1 MSNLTRRE
9 FLRKSAVTTA
19 GMAAFESVVRKS
31 AAASTPDLKFPTAP
45 RDRLAVA
52 SWPFRMFIDAP
63 NNKRARDPNSP
74 GMDLKD
80 FGAMVVQKF
89 GLHNI
94 EPLSF
99 HFRSTDAAYLAE
111 FRAATEK
118 AGAHVIDLPVD
129 SPASFYDPD
138 PAKRRKAVEVT
149 KEWIVTAAT
158 VGSHSIRRNIAGV
171 KNVKP
176 DVGRTVESLK
186 EVADFGAEKNVVV
199 NLENDNN
206 FTEDPFFLVEV
217 IEKVANPYLRALPDF
232 CNSMVTHDQE
242 FNNRGLAAMFKHAYC
257 ISHVKDSEGAGK
269 DKFVTVDVAKCF
281 EIAKAAGY
289 RGYFSMEWEG
299 DGEPYAGTQKLI
311 DLSLKS
317 LA

>member
-1 MSNLTRRE
+1 MSNFSRRE
-9 FLRKSAVTTA
+9 FLRKSAATAA
-19 GMAAFESVVRKS
+19 GMAAFDSFVREG
-31 AAASTPDLKFPTAP
+31 AAASTPNVKFPTAP
-45 RDRLAVA
+45 RERLAVA

-63 NNKRARDPNSP
+63 GNKRGRDTQQP

-118 AGAHVIDLPVD
+118 AGARVINLPVD
-129 SPASFYDPD
+129 SRTSLYDPD
-138 PAKRRKAVEVT
+138 ADKRKKAVEVT
-149 KEWIVTAAT
+149 KEWITIAAV
-158 VGSHSIRRNIAGV
+158 VGSPGIRRNLSGPRD
-171 KNVKP
+171 VKP

-186 EVADFGAEKNVVV
+186 EVANFGAEKNVVI

-217 IEKVANPYLRALPDF
+217 LEKVSNPYLRALPDF
-232 CNSMVTHDQE
+232 CNSMLTHDQE
-242 FNNRGLAAMFKHAYC
+242 FNSRGLAAMFKHAYS

-289 RGYFSMEWEG
+289 HGYFSMEWEG

>member
-1 MSNLTRRE
+1 MERLTRRN
-9 FLRKSAVTTA
+9 FLKQSTGAVAGVAALESLARARGAATA
-19 GMAAFESVVRKS
+19 PA
-31 AAASTPDLKFPTAP
+31 LQFPTAA

-52 SWPFRMFIDAP
+52 SWPFRMFIEAP
-63 NNKRARDPNSP
+63 GNKWARDPKLP

-118 AGAHVIDLPVD
+118 AGAHVVNLPVD
-129 SPASFYDPD
+129 SPASLYDPD
-138 PAKRRKAVEVT
+138 PGKRKKAVEVT
-149 KEWIVTAAT
+149 KEWLGIAAS
-158 VGSHSIRRNIAGV
+158 VGSPSIRRNLSGP
-171 KNVKP
+171 KDVKP
-176 DVGRTVESLK
+176 DLGRTVESLK
-186 EVADFGAEKNVVV
+186 EVADFGAEKKVIT

-217 IEKVANPYLRALPDF
+217 IEKVGNPFLRALPDF
-232 CNSMVTHDQE
+232 CNSRLTHDYQ
-242 FNNRGLAAMFKHAYC
+242 FNDRALAAMFKQAYN
-257 ISHVKDSEGAGK
+257 IAHVKDSESAGQGR
-269 DKFVTVDVAKCF
+269 FVRVDVACCF
-281 EIAKAAGY
+281 DIAKAAGY

-317 LA
+317 LV

>member
-1 MSNLTRRE
+1 M
-9 FLRKSAVTTA
+9 RKSPRRT
-19 GMAAFESVVRKS
+19 FLKH
-31 AAASTPDLKFPTAP
+31 ASTLAAGAATMSWHSSAFASGPDLKFPTAP
-45 RDRLAVA
+45 RERLAVA
-52 SWPFRMFIDAP
+52 SWPFRMFIEAP
-63 NNKRARDPNSP
+63 GNKLPRDPKLP

-94 EPLSF
+94 EPLSA
-99 HFRSTDAAYLAE
+99 HFPSTDPAYLKE
-111 FRAATEK
+111 FRESTEK
-118 AGAHVIDLPVD
+118 AGARVINLPVD
-129 SPASFYDPD
+129 SRLSFFDPD
-138 PAKRRKAVEVT
+138 PDKRRQAVEVT
-149 KEWIVTAAT
+149 KQWIDIAAA
-158 VGSHSIRRNIAGV
+158 VGSPGIRRNIAAAG
-171 KNVKP
+171 KLKP
-176 DVGRTVESLK
+176 DVALSAESLK
-186 EVADFGAEKNVVV
+186 EAAGHAAQKKVLI

-206 FTEDPFFLVEV
+206 FTEDPFFLIEV
-217 IEKVANPYLRALPDF
+217 IERVGNPYLRALPDF
-232 CNSMVTHDQE
+232 CNSMLTHDQE
-242 FNNRGLAAMFKHAYC
+242 FNNRALAALFKHAYS

-311 DLSLKS
+311 DLSLKY